1 MLAGGLLRWLYV
13 VRNCRAAFAAL
24 CTVVIAVT
32 ALHAQDQSGA
42 AQSDT
47 GMQKM
52 LKRVPPPD
60 QGGGFH
66 FTKYLA
72 VVFGGIKPGQGIA
85 AGTAV
90 STTFS
95 DGGYA
100 QLKGVYSVRKFR
112 LLQGRYDTAGFWHRR
127 ARLITRA
134 RWQDAP
140 ELALY
145 PLGPESPRNRAQYA
159 ERETEVSTALET
171 HLRRVLHLSAAF
183 GLERY
188 AISTGTVDPG
198 EDHALAGVP
207 LEPGLSTQPWF
218 SRTFVGAALDTRTTG
233 YARSGT
239 IVDAAMGD
247 YRDRHD
253 GTYSFQHL
261 EGGVRQF
268 VAIGSRG
275 SLGVIGRVWVSHAGD
290 GHAVPFF
297 LMPTLGGGDA
307 LEGYSLYRFRE
318 HDAAWFRTEYRHAV
332 HEMVDAIGFY
342 EVGTVAPTVNALAL
356 GRAAHDV
363 GAGVIVHTRDAPILR
378 FDVARGRDGFGV
390 TISFTAAGR

>member
-1 MLAGGLLRWLYV
+1 MRNSRAFSAV
-13 VRNCRAAFAAL
+13 VFTA
-24 CTVVIAVT
+24 VIAATTVQ
-32 ALHAQDQSGA
+32 AQDQSA
-42 AQSDT
+42 AVVSDT
-47 GMQKM
+47 GVQKI
-52 LKRVPPPD
+52 LKRVPPAD

-66 FTKYLA
+66 FTKHLA

-85 AGTAV
+85 LGPAV

-100 QLKGVYSVRKFR
+100 QLKGVYSVRNFS
-112 LLQGRYDTAGFWHRR
+112 LVQGRYDTGNFWHRR
-127 ARLITRA
+127 AILVTRA

-140 ELALY
+140 ELSLY
-145 PLGPESPRNRAQYA
+145 RLGADSPRARAQYG
-159 ERETEVSTALET
+159 ERETELSTALEA
-171 HLRRVLHLSAAF
+171 HLTRLVHLSAGA
-183 GLERY
+183 GIERY

-207 LEPGLSTQPWF
+207 LEPGLSTRPWF
-218 SRTFVGAALDTRTTG
+218 SRTFVGVALDTRATG

-239 IVDAAMGD
+239 VLDAALGD
-247 YRDRHD
+247 YRDQHD
-253 GTYSFQHL
+253 GTYSFQHV
-261 EGGVRQF
+261 EGGIRQF

-275 SLGVIGRVWVSHAGD
+275 SFGATGRMLISHAGE

-307 LEGYSLYRFRE
+307 LEAYGVYRFRE
-318 HDAAWFRTEYRHAV
+318 HDAAWVRAEYRHAV
-332 HEMVDAIGFY
+332 HEMVDAVGFY
-342 EVGTVAPTVNALAL
+342 EAGTVAPTVNTLAI
-356 GRAAHDV
+356 GRAARDV

-378 FDVARGRDGFGV
+378 FNVAHGGEGFGV